1 MLVYPERMQTF
12 YSLLANNAVAAVV
25 NFTVWFALTFF
36 VFLETGSVFANG
48 VIAGIYLV
56 LTAACG
62 IWFGGIVDHHR
73 KQKVMFIS
81 SLASF
86 VMYAAAT
93 AVFFLSPREAF
104 TDVASVE
111 LWAFIV
117 LLMIGVIAGNLR
129 NIAMPTVVT
138 LLVPED
144 RRDKANGLVG
154 MITGLS
160 FGTVSVIS
168 GLMIAY
174 TGMEGVLVFTLLFT
188 LITLAHILFVRV
200 PEEEVMHLDGADK
213 KLDLKG
219 TYALV
224 VAVPGLAAL
233 ILFATFN
240 NFIGGTFMALLDPY
254 GLSMVSVELWGFIL
268 GALSFSFVLG
278 GMLVAKF
285 GLGKNPLRTML
296 LANAVTWFTCIFFT
310 IQPLLWLLIAGMFIW
325 MLIHPVIEASE
336 HTVIQKVVPFERQ
349 GRVFGFAQSVEQSA
363 APITAFLVAPLTQF
377 LVIPFMTNGVGADL
391 IGSWFGT
398 GMARG
403 IALVFTVTGVIGFI
417 VTLLAF
423 ASRPYRLLSKR
434 YLEAPDATEAEA

>member
-1 MLVYPERMQTF
+1 MLGYSEYSPMKTF
-12 YSLLANNAVAAVV
+12 YSLLGNNAIAAVV

-73 KQKVMFIS
+73 KQKVMLAS
-81 SLASF
+81 SLTSL

-93 AVFFLSPREAF
+93 ALFFLSPREAF
-104 TDVASVE
+104 GNVASVE

-117 LLMIGVIAGNLR
+117 LLMVGVIAGNLR
-129 NIAMPTVVT
+129 TIAMPTVVT

-174 TGMEGVLVFTLLFT
+174 TGMEGVLLFTLLLT
-188 LITLAHILFVRV
+188 LVALAHISFVRV
-200 PEEEVMHLDGADK
+200 PEEEVIHIEGADR

-224 VAVPGLAAL
+224 LGVPGLAAL
-233 ILFATFN
+233 VLFATFN
-240 NFIGGTFMALLDPY
+240 NFLGGTFMALLDPY

-268 GALSFSFVLG
+268 GALSFSFILG

-285 GLGKNPLRTML
+285 GLGRNPLRTML
-296 LANAVTWFTCIFFT
+296 LANVVIWINCIFFT
-310 IQPLLWLLIAGMFIW
+310 IQPLLWLLIAGMFVW
-325 MLIHPVIEASE
+325 MLIVPVIEAAE

-363 APITAFLVAPLTQF
+363 APITAFLIAPLTQF
-377 LVIPFMTNGVGADL
+377 LVIPFMTAGIGAEL

-403 IALVFTVTGVIGFI
+403 IALVFTITGVIGLI

-434 YLEAPDATEAEA
+434 YLEAPNE

>member
-1 MLVYPERMQTF
+1 MKTF
-12 YSLLANNAVAAVV
+12 YALLANNAIASVV

-36 VFLETGSVFANG
+36 VFLETQSVFANG
-48 VIAGIYLV
+48 VIGGIYLV

-73 KQKVMFIS
+73 KRTVMLIS
-81 SLASF
+81 SMVSLAF
-86 VMYAAAT
+86 YLAAS
-93 AVFFLSPREAF
+93 VLFFLSPRAAF
-104 TDVASVE
+104 SDVSSNE
-111 LWAFIV
+111 LWAFIL
-117 LLMIGVIAGNLR
+117 LLMTGVIAGNIR

-154 MITGLS
+154 MVTGFS

-168 GLMIAY
+168 GLLIAY
-174 TGMEGVLVFTLLFT
+174 TGMEGVFAFTLLFT
-188 LITLAHILFVRV
+188 LVALVHLLFVRV
-200 PEEEVMHLDGADK
+200 LEEEIVHLENRPK

-219 TYALV
+219 TFALV
-224 VAVPGLAAL
+224 VGVPGLAAL

-240 NFIGGTFMALLDPY
+240 NFLGGSFMALLDPY

-268 GALSFSFVLG
+268 GALSLSFILG
-278 GMLVAKF
+278 GLAVAKW

-296 LANAVTWFTCIFFT
+296 LANAVTWIASIFFT
-310 IQPLLWLLIAGMFIW
+310 IQPWLWLLIFGMFIW
-325 MLIHPVIEASE
+325 MFIHPIIEASE

-363 APITAFLVAPLTQF
+363 APLTAFLVAPLTQF
-377 LVIPFMTNGVGADL
+377 VFIPFMTTGLGAEVL
-391 IGSWFGT
+391 GPWFGT

-403 IALVFTVTGVIGFI
+403 IALVFTVTGIIGLI
-417 VTLLAF
+417 ATLAAF

-434 YLEAPDATEAEA
+434 YREEPA